1 MVSKWIVISIGNKKI
16 MDIDIRAEHVAL
28 LVAALSMIY
37 VVWEVKARK
46 KESNRLRLEMDLDR
60 VASDLEKMKDQW
72 ERDLEV
78 LEAGQNRLSSDERVP
93 PEKKAELV
101 KASLKTA
108 TKSREIVSW
117 LNDKIDWLTTLDTS
131 KMNLIKLE
139 QELLSSGETLCGSN
153 QKKTSRSGVTAA
165 GLPSSP
171 PLDTLTIYVH
181 RRKLFIR
188 NF

>member
-101 KASLKTA
+101 KVSIKTA

-139 QELLSSGETLCGSN
+139 QEIVGLEVYVTREKALALLKTR
-153 QKKTSRSGVTAA
+153 KKR
-165 GLPSSP
+165 
-171 PLDTLTIYVH
+171 
-181 RRKLFIR
+181 F
-188 NF
+188 